1 MNGND
6 GKSKKDDSGA
16 RPKTSTNISTKL
28 REKKEGQQTRG
39 EKTVT
44 TLPTD
49 AATTTEDTVSDQ
61 SVKTKVMT
69 DLPSSSDTLSGPV
82 SESDVMVR
90 EQQQYAIA
98 SVLDEA
104 KENVVNAAEEARR
117 QIPRYTETM
126 RSYQEQIIQSAHE
139 IAENYINVQ
148 KQIINSMQSSFLPY
162 WENFYALFGNGWWIS
177 PSRMIEAYANMV
189 SSFAGNTLRTTQLVN
204 NSMLTNMDAFKKTVD
219 QARESSN
226 DLARACMNFAKKI
239 ERDSLDVSDNNAL
252 AQGRAAE
259 NVKTLKYEK
268 LDNDRKNS

>member
-6 GKSKKDDSGA
+6 GKSKKDNSGA
-16 RPKTSTNISTKL
+16 SPESSTNVSSKL
-28 REKKEGQQTRG
+28 REEKEGQQTGG
-39 EKTVT
+39 EKSVT
-44 TLPTD
+44 MLSTD
-49 AATTTEDTVSDQ
+49 A
-61 SVKTKVMT
+61 
-69 DLPSSSDTLSGPV
+69 
-82 SESDVMVR
+82 
-90 EQQQYAIA
+90 A

-162 WENFYALFGNGWWIS
+162 WENFYGFFGNGWWIS
-177 PSRMIEAYANMV
+177 PSRMIEAYANIV

-204 NSMLTNMDAFKKTVD
+204 NTMLANMDAFKKTVD

-226 DLARACMNFAKKI
+226 DLARACMNIAKKI
-239 ERDSLDVSDNNAL
+239 ERDSLDVPDNNVL
-252 AQGRAAE
+252 VQGSTAE
-259 NVKTLKYEK
+259 NVKTLKM
-268 LDNDRKNS
+268 RKTE